1 MKNITAVIEF
11 SLINIQFIVAQKI
24 DDKIKILESA
34 SFPIELYNIADNKE
48 RLKEINKICSILLEV
63 KRSIKAY
70 GINLRT
76 VKLFAGDNLK
86 DLKNKEFIKEQIR
99 IKTGFSLDILD
110 TSKETVFLYKK
121 MLSLYGEHL
130 KKELAMFLFM
140 SYDKISFYI
149 LSKARV
155 IYFQSISMTPIKLK
169 EILLELNLNP
179 EKTEIVI
186 EEYLKNYFDM
196 FNNFLPGK
204 VPDNLFIISESFQD
218 IFGNK
223 KNATKEVLSKID
235 KLVYLSDVK
244 LKKEF
249 HLDDDNLKFI
259 KEKLLM
265 ARATIKSSK
274 IPNIHC
280 INYSLINT
288 ILHNS
293 FFVGTRRK
301 FDNEVRISTLKSCEY
316 LGKRYL
322 NDEAHSGNVKIY
334 AKLIFN
340 ELASLHQLTARDLL
354 ILEGAGLLHDIG
366 KFVNLREHYKISYEL
381 IKNSSIFGFSDEE
394 QKKVAI
400 ISYFHSKKEPNL
412 SHEFFSKYSDSEKIR
427 LIKLC
432 AILRVADALDRSHK
446 QHIKDITIKTSENH
460 MTFEVPIV
468 DEPLIEKWA
477 FEKKSGLFSEVFGL
491 NLKLNLR
498 R

>member
-11 SLINIQFIVAQKI
+11 SLINIQFVIAQKI
-24 DDKIKILESA
+24 DDNIKILESA
-34 SFPIELYNIADNKE
+34 SFPIELYNISDNKE
-48 RLKEINKICSILLEV
+48 RLKEINKICNILIEI
-63 KRSIKAY
+63 KRSIKTY

-76 VKLFAGDNLK
+76 VKLFAGDSLK
-86 DLKNKEFIKEQIR
+86 DLKNKEFIREQIR
-99 IKTGFSLDILD
+99 IKTGFNLDILD
-110 TSKETVFLYKK
+110 ASKETVFLYKK

-130 KKELAMFLFM
+130 KKELSMFLFM

-149 LSKARV
+149 LAKGRV
-155 IYFQSISMTPIKLK
+155 LYFQSISMTPIKLK

-196 FNNFLPGK
+196 FKNFLPGK
-204 VPDNLFIISESFQD
+204 LPENLFIISENFGD
-218 IFGNK
+218 VFGNK
-223 KNATKEVLSKID
+223 KNLSKDVLSKID
-235 KLVYLSDVK
+235 KLVYLSEIK

-249 HLDDDNLKFI
+249 HLDDDDLKFF

-274 IPNIHC
+274 ISNIHC

-293 FFVGTRRK
+293 FFIGTRRK
-301 FDNEVRISTLKSCEY
+301 FDAEVRISTLKSCEY

-322 NDEAHSGNVKIY
+322 NDEAHTGNVKIY
-334 AKLIFN
+334 GRLIFN
-340 ELASLHQLTARDLL
+340 ELAKLHQLTSRDLL
-354 ILEGAGLLHDIG
+354 ILEGACILHDIG
-366 KFVNLREHYKISYEL
+366 KFVNLREHYKTSYEL
-381 IKNSSIFGFSDEE
+381 IKNSSIFGYSDEE

-400 ISYFHSKKEPNL
+400 LSYFHSKKEPSL
-412 SHEFFSKYSDSEKIR
+412 THEYFSKYTDSEKIK
-427 LIKLC
+427 LVKLC

-446 QHIKDITIKTSENH
+446 QHIKDITIKTTDNH
-460 MTFEVPIV
+460 MSFEVPITE
-468 DEPLIEKWA
+468 EPLIEKWA